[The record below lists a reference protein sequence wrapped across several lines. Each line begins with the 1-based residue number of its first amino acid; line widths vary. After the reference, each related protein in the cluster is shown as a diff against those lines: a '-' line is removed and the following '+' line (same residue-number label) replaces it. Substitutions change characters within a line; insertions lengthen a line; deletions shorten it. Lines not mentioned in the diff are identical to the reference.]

1 MKEFS
6 LIAKLHEGKLD
17 LNRNEFS
24 EGLRELGNGNILIK
38 VKKIAKT
45 RSALQNAY
53 YWGVVLPKISQG
65 FMINGQKLNPKDSE
79 HLEEVHKF
87 LKEKFLGIIEN
98 EITNVFTGEVKK
110 TKELASTKKL
120 KTHEFEAYLHEC
132 RMFASEYF
140 SIEIPLP
147 NQYLTPHEVPN

>member
-6 LIAKLHEGKLD
+6 QIAKLHEGKLD
-17 LNRNEFS
+17 LNRDEFS
-24 EGLRELGNGNILIK
+24 EGLRELGNGNVLIS
-38 VKKIAKT
+38 VKKIAKR

-65 FMINGQKLNPKDSE
+65 FMINGQRLNPKDSE

-87 LKEKFLGIIEN
+87 LKEKFLGFVEN
-98 EITNVFTGEVKK
+98 EITNLFTGEATI
-110 TKELASTKKL
+110 TKELASTTKL

-140 SIEIPLP
+140 NIEIPLP
-147 NQYLTPHEVPN
+147 NQLFTPPEVPS